1 LLPRAG
7 GKFQRFLETKE
18 SESRLRDEYCALEGS
33 RRRDIAES
41 GWYSYEPVQNRGVG
55 EKEMAKNI
63 QARRIQSKTAAVPV
77 KWSDV
82 DADELKSVVRDRMV
96 GMNMSEREEFIGT
109 LEGELRRAGL
119 NMRGY
124 LVPLGIPGRS
134 TEELTPTEVAHLIR
148 FLKLNISQAMPAI
161 ERALARYEGFAT
173 EDGGKGHKIAA

>member
-1 LLPRAG
+1 MVQLRTG
-7 GKFQRFLETKE
+7 
-18 SESRLRDEYCALEGS
+18 SE
-33 RRRDIAES
+33 
-41 GWYSYEPVQNRGVG
+41 QTGVG

-82 DADELKSVVRDRMV
+82 DADELKSVVRDGMV
-96 GMNMSEREEFIGT
+96 GMNMSEREEFIAT

-161 ERALARYEGFAT
+161 ERALARYEGFST